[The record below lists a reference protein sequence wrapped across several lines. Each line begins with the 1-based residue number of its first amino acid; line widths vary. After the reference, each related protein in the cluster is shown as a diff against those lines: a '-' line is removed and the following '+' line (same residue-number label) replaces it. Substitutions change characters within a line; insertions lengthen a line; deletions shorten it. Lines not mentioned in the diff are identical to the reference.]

1 MKNRDFLSP
10 FTRKKTNDAKSLCE
24 SPALSNK
31 GNPSPFK
38 IQDQEKPLDLV
49 VIDDVFPCP
58 YSAFRLEEFMQLL
71 RTFDNMRIY
80 CNGTSLHLIT
90 KETNHDII
98 CAFQEKYP
106 SLSNKV
112 VEWQGFDVAPSVQAK
127 LAYFCFLHNV
137 YYSLE
142 SIEQQKIPFVFE
154 LYPGG
159 GFALGNDESDRML
172 RRVTC
177 SPYFRKVI
185 VSQKITRDYLIENKF
200 CKASKIETVFGVVTP
215 SERFRDFNDNSV
227 RYGIDK
233 DRLDICFVAMRY
245 TPLGEDKGY
254 DIFIQVAK
262 ELCKKHDNI
271 YFHVVGSFDE
281 TVIDVSDIREH
292 ISFYG
297 VRPMDWF
304 DSFYQD
310 KDIILSPNTHGKI
323 QHGAFDG
330 FPTGC
335 CIDAGLREVA
345 IFCTDDLH
353 QNDGYFVDKAEMMI
367 VEHNV
372 ADIVHKIEYY
382 YESPDELR
390 RMSTRGRAKIKQLYS
405 LEAQLEPR
413 IQILKQEIE
422 SSVAKKKDKRP
433 DRHS

>member
-1 MKNRDFLSP
+1 
-10 FTRKKTNDAKSLCE
+10 
-24 SPALSNK
+24 
-31 GNPSPFK
+31 
-38 IQDQEKPLDLV
+38 
-49 VIDDVFPCP
+49 
-58 YSAFRLEEFMQLL
+58 MQLL

-106 SLSNKV
+106 SFSNKV

-142 SIEQQKIPFVFE
+142 SIEQQRIPFVFE

-335 CIDAGLREVA
+335 CNDAGLREVA

-372 ADIVHKIEYY
+372 ADIVHKIDYY

-422 SSVAKKKDKRP
+422 SSVAKKNDKHP